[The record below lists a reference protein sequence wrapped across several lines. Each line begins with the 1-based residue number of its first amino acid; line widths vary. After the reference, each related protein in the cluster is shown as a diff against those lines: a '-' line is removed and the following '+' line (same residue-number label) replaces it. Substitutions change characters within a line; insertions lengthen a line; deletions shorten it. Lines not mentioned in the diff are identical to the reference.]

1 MDEIQQSRQ
10 QPRGGGGGGVPAQ
23 QTAEKDTLAE
33 EQVAMAPE
41 ASPLDQGPGEAAL
54 PTESYRDYLKDALE
68 HRILF
73 HTLFLSITMPNV
85 LSQTTPRTGLDLAI
99 AILTTL
105 MALTNIFSTVWT
117 IFASGM
123 VGAVSH
129 LNMKSWLQANA
140 IFMQAAL
147 SSTCALVP
155 MAMVTCVLSAVR
167 A

>member
-1 MDEIQQSRQ
+1 
-10 QPRGGGGGGVPAQ
+10 
-23 QTAEKDTLAE
+23 
-33 EQVAMAPE
+33 MAPE